1 MKQLLEQLEKRLQ
14 TLVESTIMV
23 FPWGQTQ
30 KSVAISLI
38 NALRVKLISS
48 SDSEGFLPNV
58 FTIKLNPDIYEILSS
73 DSKWIEEVKQVLTDT
88 ASESG
93 FHFSGPLS
101 LELMPAEGYQQQQ
114 YELSAFS
121 ISNKIEQTAILKID
135 PQKNSL
141 PVNKTKK
148 AFLML
153 QNQEIFHIDRG
164 IIQIGRKK
172 DNHLIIDDPTISRN
186 HAQIRYIQNNY
197 VIFDLNSTGGT
208 FVNNKHISQSALY
221 PGDVIKLAEYV
232 LIYGEEQAGE
242 KDFQDQTTELPRTVD
257 PS

>member
-23 FPWGQTQ
+23 FPWGQSQ

-38 NALRVKLISS
+38 NALRLKIISS
-48 SDSEGFLPNV
+48 SNSEGHLPNV
-58 FTIKLNPDIYEILSS
+58 FTVRLNSDMYELISS
-73 DSKWIEEVKQVLTDT
+73 DSEWIEEVKQVLTDT

-93 FHFSGPLS
+93 FQFSGPLS
-101 LELMPAEGYQQQQ
+101 LELMPAEGFQLQQFD
-114 YELSAFS
+114 LSAF
-121 ISNKIEQTAILKID
+121 IIPTEIEQTAILKIK
-135 PQKNSL
+135 PQKI
-141 PVNKTKK
+141 PFPEIKK
-148 AFLML
+148 KQAYLLL
-153 QNQEIFHIDRG
+153 QNQDVFHIDRG

-186 HAQIRYIQNNY
+186 HAQIRLIQNNY

-208 FVNNKHISQSALY
+208 FVNNTHISQSPLY

-232 LIYGEEQAGE
+232 LIYGEENTEQSNQ
-242 KDFQDQTTELPRTVD
+242 QDPTTELPRTVD